1 MHDSC
6 RGTLGRVHR
15 RTAADCK
22 EALASGLKVFF
33 LNFIH
38 DGHCRVCGNL
48 GVMLVCDAGLVQSGL
63 RNGGYRLADGAA
75 GDDHDLLDVVFL
87 EKLGSLAQRALAFNG
102 DGLAPVE
109 AAGGNVENC
118 LK

>member
-1 MHDSC
+1 
-6 RGTLGRVHR
+6 
-15 RTAADCK
+15 
-22 EALASGLKVFF
+22 
-33 LNFIH
+33 
-38 DGHCRVCGNL
+38 
-48 GVMLVCDAGLVQSGL
+48 MLVGDAGLIQSGL

-118 LK
+118 LKRAVICVLMASICNSSLHLDALF